1 MRHSG
6 WSWKRPGTSST
17 GPPLRLRERFEVED
31 LLLALWLLVLGA
43 WLGARLDLA
52 RLVGADGELSLL
64 AGLVLA
70 GYAVVFLTRGP
81 ADDDLDQALIRRI
94 FAVGPFVFLL
104 SPLAA
109 LANFVRSRAA
119 ERRARER
126 GEPPPEP
133 ATGWPGPPLSLAW
146 RRALVLPATV
156 VGEAGFRHFAAGEL
170 DLWGVA
176 SRNED
181 GRFELDLERLD
192 MAPFAFAMLV
202 VGYGLLVMGP
212 RVVAGAPLS
221 WGLWLPRFALY
232 LAALFG
238 GWELAKL
245 G

>member
-1 MRHSG
+1 MPR
-6 WSWKRPGTSST
+6 R
-17 GPPLRLRERFEVED
+17 PPLAGRFEIED
-31 LLLALWLLVLGA
+31 LLLTLWLLVLGA
-43 WLGARLDLA
+43 WLGARFGVAELA
-52 RLVGADGELSLL
+52 TADGELFWL
-64 AGLVLA
+64 AGLALA

-94 FAVGPFVFLL
+94 FAVGPFVFVL
-104 SPLAA
+104 SILTAF
-109 LANFVRSRAA
+109 ANFLRTKRQ

-126 GEPPPEP
+126 GLSPPDP

-156 VGEAGFRHFAAGEL
+156 LGEMAFRSFLVAEL
-170 DLWGVA
+170 ELWGVA
-176 SRNED
+176 SRND
-181 GRFELDLERLD
+181 AGRFELDLERLD
-192 MAPFAFAMLV
+192 MLPFAFAMLV

-221 WGLWLPRFALY
+221 WGLWLPRFGLY